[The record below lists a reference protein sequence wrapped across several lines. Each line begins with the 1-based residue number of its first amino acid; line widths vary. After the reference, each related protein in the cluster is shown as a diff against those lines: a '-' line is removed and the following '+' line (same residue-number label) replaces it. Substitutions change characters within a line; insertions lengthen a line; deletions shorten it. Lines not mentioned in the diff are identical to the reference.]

1 MSYIVAVPTFNRYQT
16 LIDKTLGMLHQ
27 NKIKK
32 NKIYLFV
39 ANKEEEKKYKEIVPK
54 NLYHK
59 IVVGVIGLHHQRN
72 FISKYFKEGT
82 NLVQFDDDISEV
94 KMLIPGKEKKN
105 NKVVPIKNLHSFFI
119 NAFKELKKNKL
130 FLWGVYPVDNAYFMQ
145 DKTTHDLRFVVGPM
159 WGMINRHDKE
169 LFLDFCEKEDVL
181 RTLLHY
187 HKDGGVV
194 RYNNITIATSYY
206 REKGGMQSEN
216 KNRKKEALKSAKVL
230 VKRFPNYCKLY
241 LKKKSG
247 HPEVRLRDITK
258 NKKYQKT
265 TKKKNNSIK
274 RKTKKK
280 KVINT

>member
-1 MSYIVAVPTFNRYQT
+1 MSYIIAVPTYKRYQT
-16 LIDKTLGMLHQ
+16 VVDKTLNTL
-27 NKIKK
+27 KK
-32 NKIYLFV
+32 NNINNKKIYLFV
-39 ANKEEEKKYKEIVPK
+39 ANKEEEERYKQVVPR
-54 NLYHK
+54 NLYNK

-72 FISKYFKEGT
+72 YIRKYFKEGQPI
-82 NLVQFDDDISEV
+82 VQFDDDISEI

-105 NKVVPIKNLHSFFI
+105 NKVVPIKNLHQFFI
-119 NAFKELKKNKL
+119 NAFKELKKNNF

-241 LKKKSG
+241 LGKKSG

-258 NKKYQKT
+258 NKNYKKT
-265 TKKKNNSIK
+265 VKHKKNNK
-274 RKTKKK
+274 KTVKK
-280 KVINT
+280 

>member
-1 MSYIVAVPTFNRYQT
+1 MSYIIAIPTFKRYQT
-16 LIDKTLGMLHQ
+16 VVDKTLGMLNR
-27 NKIKK
+27 NKINK
-32 NKIYLFV
+32 NKIFLFV
-39 ANKEEEKKYKEIVPK
+39 ANKEEGIKYKEKVPK
-54 NLYHK
+54 NLFNK

-72 FISKYFKEGT
+72 FIRNYFKEGT
-82 NLVQFDDDISEV
+82 NKVQFDDDISEV

-105 NKVVPIKNLHSFFI
+105 NKVVPIKNLHKFFI
-119 NAFKELKKNKL
+119 NAFNELKKNKF

-206 REKGGMQSEN
+206 KEKGGMQSEN

-230 VKRFPNYCKLY
+230 IKRFPNYCKLY

-247 HPEVRLRDITK
+247 HPKVRLRDITK
-258 NKKYQKT
+258 NKNY
-265 TKKKNNSIK
+265 KKKTAKNTKSNK
-274 RKTKKK
+274 KTAKNKK
-280 KVINT
+280 